1 MPLGALLL
9 LAGLLVAPA
18 LAGRQRDVRNG
29 TATRQVATFGI
40 GPQVADQDDFVD
52 SARHITLLRCSIKGP
67 PAIPARA
74 RPRRRSDTCSGK
86 SREQILLFRPA
97 ACHWARA
104 DYCPVSPGRPTL
116 SGWATFN
123 NANARIIAG
132 NPVSA
137 VMRKKPTQPTCVASK
152 PVNPAAN
159 CPGSVIR
166 ELNSAYWVAV

>member
-104 DYCPVSPGRPTL
+104 DYCPVSPGRRSEERRVGKERWTRGSPYHDRQQNALARPKAATQEADCDKRL
-116 SGWATFN
+116 S
-123 NANARIIAG
+123 
-132 NPVSA
+132 
-137 VMRKKPTQPTCVASK
+137 
-152 PVNPAAN
+152 
-159 CPGSVIR
+159 
-166 ELNSAYWVAV
+166 